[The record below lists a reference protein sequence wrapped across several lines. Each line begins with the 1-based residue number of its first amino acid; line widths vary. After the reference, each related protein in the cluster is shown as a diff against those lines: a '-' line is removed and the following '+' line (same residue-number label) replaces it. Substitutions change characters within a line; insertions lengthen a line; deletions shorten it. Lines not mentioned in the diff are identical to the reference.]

1 MFTRSESTWSQEA
14 RIEAATDNG
23 TTFLG
28 KSLDLEGDALLAGGP
43 RDNNNAFRAGAGFL
57 FKRTGTT
64 WNQTE
69 MLLTSDGTNDDEL
82 GGAFGTALSAET
94 GIFNSLD
101 DAAYV
106 FNLAGPAADLLFA
119 KTGPASVNPSA
130 DFTYTLTV
138 TNNGPDTADNI
149 SVTDSIPGNVSLVSV
164 GSGCNVVVATV
175 TCTAASLANG
185 VNVPFTITVTAPSA
199 GGSISSIAPLPTTL
213 AAPPPTPPHRVPC

>member
-1 MFTRSESTWSQEA
+1 VFTRSESTWSQEA

-106 FNLAGPAADLLFA
+106 FNLAGPAADLLSRRPVRPRS
-119 KTGPASVNPSA
+119 T
-130 DFTYTLTV
+130 
-138 TNNGPDTADNI
+138 
-149 SVTDSIPGNVSLVSV
+149 
-164 GSGCNVVVATV
+164 
-175 TCTAASLANG
+175 
-185 VNVPFTITVTAPSA
+185 
-199 GGSISSIAPLPTTL
+199 
-213 AAPPPTPPHRVPC
+213 RVPTSPTR